1 MPITRRAALGL
12 LASSTFFLTV
22 PIRAQQ
28 TKTDVPNPT
37 IALNFDQG
45 VASGDPRPDSVM
57 LWTRAAPVTEGAPE
71 AQKET
76 GEVALLLQLSETE
89 NFDKVL
95 YEALLQTN
103 EGADYT
109 VRAFVDGLQA
119 DRYYY
124 YRFLGGEQT
133 QSRTG
138 RTRTAPANEQD
149 SDVKLAFAS
158 CQSFEQSYYGSWA
171 RMIADDKA
179 AAVDDKIQFVLHLG
193 DFIYERSWNK
203 RYDGSDQARYVPPFP
218 DGAKTEENRYAVSL
232 ADYRHIYKTYLGD
245 PWLQEARAR
254 WPFVCTWDDHEFS
267 NDNFQSYSH
276 YGEEPVLEAQRKYEA
291 NQAWFEYIPA
301 VMDEMENGP
310 AHDFRPIAE
319 LAQQA
324 DANAAARDSLC
335 IYRRLTWGRNLDVVL
350 TDTRSYRSPPCL
362 DKHMASSL
370 GLPQASSKLIAIAD
384 AGRAY
389 NNDQPPALLPYGD
402 GSTPNPWQDRE
413 PGSCLGMAQRD
424 WFLSQL
430 EASTARWK
438 LWGNAI
444 PLLSLRID
452 LSAIPLAGYEDSPMS
467 TDSWEG
473 FPHEVNYLMTQIQNR
488 QIGGVVSLSGDHHL
502 HAAGTVQ
509 PRSGKAPLKAVIA
522 DFAVAG
528 ISSSPI
534 YEDIKAQPATG
545 TAAFRPLVYTE
556 LDGAE
561 QPMWNLTMMQGVL
574 ASYAFDQT
582 GFDSLADWLGPNTAN
597 RGLKF
602 IDTNTNG
609 YGIAKFGSTEMAV
622 SLVSVPPTFSKF
634 SEPPEITYTARFT
647 LPLWQ
652 GGQAPEPQ
660 GPDFIGQPPFP
671 FAQS

>member
-1 MPITRRAALGL
+1 MPITRRAVLGFL
-12 LASSTFFLTV
+12 SSSTFFLTV
-22 PIRAQQ
+22 PARAQPA
-28 TKTDVPNPT
+28 TTDGPEPT
-37 IALNFDQG
+37 IALTFDQG
-45 VASGDPRPDSVM
+45 VASGDPRSDSAM
-57 LWTRAAPVTEGAPE
+57 LWTRAVPKTVEAPSGDGQIRP
-71 AQKET
+71 
-76 GEVALLLQLSETE
+76 VALLLQLSKSE
-89 NFDKVL
+89 NFDEVF

-103 EGADYT
+103 ESADYT

-119 DRYYY
+119 DRHYY

-138 RTRTAPANEQD
+138 RTRTAPAKGQD

-232 ADYRHIYKTYLGD
+232 ADYRHVYKTYLGD

-276 YGEEPVLEAQRKYEA
+276 YGEEPLLEAQRKYEA

-301 VMDEMENGP
+301 VMDEVESGP
-310 AHDFRPIAE
+310 AHDFRPTTK
-319 LAQQA
+319 LTQQA
-324 DANAAARDSLC
+324 DPNAAARDSLC
-335 IYRRLTWGRNLDVVL
+335 IYRRLSWGKNLDVVL

-362 DKHMASSL
+362 DKHMTSSL
-370 GLPQASSKLIAIAD
+370 GLPQPSSNLIAIAD
-384 AGRAY
+384 AGRAH
-389 NNDQPPALLPYGD
+389 NNNQPPALLPYGD
-402 GSTPNPWQDRE
+402 GSTPNPWQHRE
-413 PGSCLGMAQRD
+413 PGSCLGLAQRD

-438 LWGNAI
+438 VWGNAI
-444 PLLSLRID
+444 PLLPLRMD

-467 TDSWEG
+467 IDSWEG
-473 FPHEVNYLMTQIQNR
+473 FPHEVNYLMTQIQDR

-509 PRSGKAPLKAVIA
+509 PSTGKSPLQAVIA

-528 ISSSPI
+528 ISSSPV
-534 YEDIKAQPATG
+534 YEDIKAQPAAD

-561 QPMWNLTMMQGVL
+561 QPLWNLTMMRGVL

-582 GFDSLADWLGPNTAN
+582 GLDSLANWLGPNNAN
-597 RGLKF
+597 HGLKF
-602 IDTNTNG
+602 VDANTNG
-609 YGIAKFGSTEMAV
+609 YGIATFEATQMMV
-622 SLVSVPPTFSKF
+622 SLVSIPPTLRTF
-634 SEPPEITYTARFT
+634 SEPPEITYTAQFT

-652 GGQAPEPQ
+652 GGQTPEPQ